1 MKYIFLTVAF
11 TLATIASANAD
22 TTCAVNSPDGELNV
36 RELTQNGPG
45 KVTDKLKN
53 GYTVTVRD
61 FYLLKGQSWARVV
74 DGKTKTKVVGWVFK
88 DYLNCNIQAVTP
100 QKKNASTLVEI
111 KTSGVWT
118 TYSDVT
124 KKGETVIGMYTVG
137 ANNSAFYI
145 KYFAGEN
152 RLYVQIFKD
161 GWQFPEGGVDVS
173 FRITFDNSS
182 EPYSAT
188 GRARMDS
195 GKAGQTFA
203 LVESFIADPTLAG
216 NFVSDMMKADK
227 MTVTFEQGDEMPWV
241 ADMQGSREAGTAF
254 TDALKSLCAKTS
266 NCGKAT
272 QPYSTTKPTQP
283 YNAAKKNERDT

>member
-53 GYTVTVRD
+53 GYTVTIRD

-88 DYLNCNIQAVTP
+88 DYLNCNTQTTAKPNT
-100 QKKNASTLVEI
+100 TLVTI
-111 KTSGVWT
+111 KKSGVWT

-124 KKGETVIGMYTVG
+124 KNGETVIGMYTTG
-137 ANNSAFYI
+137 PKSAFYV
-145 KYFAGEN
+145 KYFVGEN
-152 RLYVQIFKD
+152 RLYVQMFKD
-161 GWQFPEGGVDVS
+161 DWKFPQKGVDVP
-173 FRITFDNSS
+173 FQITFDNS
-182 EPYSAT
+182 EPYSAN

-195 GKAGQTFA
+195 GKAGQLFA
-203 LVESFIADPTLAG
+203 LVEASIDDPTLAG
-216 NFVSDMMKADK
+216 NFMGDLMKADK
-227 MTVTFEQGDEMPWV
+227 MTVTFKQGDEQPWI
-241 ADMQGSREAGTAF
+241 ADMTGSRETGTAF
-254 TDALKSLCAKTS
+254 TDAIKALCNAVN
-266 NCGKAT
+266 NCG
-272 QPYSTTKPTQP
+272 KPTQP
-283 YNAAKKNERDT
+283 YDATAKPTQPYDATAKKNEKDI